1 MNRIKVL
8 FLQRAINQQLS
19 KLRNADL
26 PSINKVYKI
35 VVLLGENQSQKMEGL
50 TAFLGRKFEGSETSF
65 LILSTR
71 KGNNTEN
78 RKNAVAISRHDFT
91 LFGKFKHEKVQK
103 LLDQK
108 CDIFI
113 DLTFDSTI
121 YGLYL
126 LTFQEAAFK
135 VGFASH
141 AEKHTDLYLRMPDDS
156 DEIKCLTV
164 FWDYFL
170 RLNGVNYE

>member
-1 MNRIKVL
+1 VNRIKVF

-26 PSINKVYKI
+26 PSIKKVYKI
-35 VVLLGENQSQKMEGL
+35 VVLLGEKQSQKIEGME
-50 TAFLGRKFEGSETSF
+50 AFLNQKFKVYESKF

-71 KGNNTEN
+71 KSNSSED
-78 RKNAVAISRHDFT
+78 RKNIVAVSRHDFT
-91 LFGKFKHEKVQK
+91 FFGKLKHEKVHQ

-108 CDIFI
+108 SDLFI

-121 YGLYL
+121 YGHYL
-126 LTFQEAAFK
+126 LSFQQAAFK

-141 AEKHTDLYLRMPDDS
+141 SEKLVDLYLRMPDEA

>member
-1 MNRIKVL
+1 MVL
-8 FLQRAINQQLS
+8 I
-19 KLRNADL
+19 
-26 PSINKVYKI
+26 
-35 VVLLGENQSQKMEGL
+35 GEKQSQKIEGME
-50 TAFLGRKFEGSETSF
+50 AFLSQKFKASEIKF

-71 KGNNTEN
+71 KSNNTNDREN
-78 RKNAVAISRHDFT
+78 LVVVSRHDFT
-91 LFGKFKHEKVQK
+91 LFGKLKHEKVQQ

-108 CDIFI
+108 SDLFI

-121 YGLYL
+121 YGHYL
-126 LTFQEAAFK
+126 LSFQQAAFK
-135 VGFASH
+135 VSFASH
-141 AEKHTDLYLRMPDDS
+141 SEKLADLYLRMPDEA

>member
-1 MNRIKVL
+1 VNRIKEF
-8 FLQRAINQQLS
+8 FLQKAINQQS
-19 KLRNADL
+19 KKLRNADL
-26 PSINKVYKI
+26 PSTNKVHKI
-35 VVLLGENQSQKMEGL
+35 VVLTDEKQMQEIEGLEAFLSQKFK
-50 TAFLGRKFEGSETSF
+50 ASEIKF

-71 KGNNTEN
+71 NISNTEDKEN
-78 RKNAVAISRHDFT
+78 LFVVSRHDFK
-91 LFGKFKHEKVQK
+91 LFGKLKHNKVQQ

-108 CDIFI
+108 SDLFI

-121 YGLYL
+121 YGHYL
-126 LTFQEAAFK
+126 LSFQQAALK
-135 VGFASH
+135 VSFASH
-141 AEKHTDLYLRMPDDS
+141 SEKMADLYLRMPDEA